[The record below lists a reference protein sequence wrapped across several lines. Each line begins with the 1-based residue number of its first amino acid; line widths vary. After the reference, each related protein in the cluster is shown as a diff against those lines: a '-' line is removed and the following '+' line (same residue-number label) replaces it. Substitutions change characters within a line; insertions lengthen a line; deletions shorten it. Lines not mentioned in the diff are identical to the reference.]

1 MIKLNR
7 TTEYGL
13 MALRHMSRKRAS
25 SESGDAGQ
33 CDQSNQSNKLT
44 SAREVSDLF
53 GLPFEIT
60 AKTLQRMKDIG
71 LIQSA
76 QGARGGYTLERSL
89 NEITLAEYLE
99 LMEGPQ
105 AVVACAS
112 SNFGGSMVAKKA
124 TGSELPVLQNGCEY
138 ERKCEVKT
146 LLGDLNQR
154 FLQFLSGIRLAELT
168 EKDLRMS
175 SVTNDGPSY
184 GSDFGPNYG
193 PNYGDEP

>member
-25 SESGDAGQ
+25 SETSESGQ
-33 CDQSNQSNKLT
+33 CELT

-89 NEITLAEYLE
+89 QEITLAEYLE

-105 AVVACAS
+105 AMVACAS
-112 SNFGGSMVAKKA
+112 SSSTVLNKPVTA
-124 TGSELPVLQNGCEY
+124 TVCEY

-146 LLGDLNQR
+146 LLGDLNTR
-154 FLQFLSGIRLAELT
+154 FIHFLSGIRLAELT
-168 EKDLRMS
+168 EKDLQPS
-175 SVTNDGPSY
+175 SGKT
-184 GSDFGPNYG
+184 FEQ
-193 PNYGDEP
+193 NYGDEP